1 MEELTM
7 KSRRQNA
14 LEVRTDAAVLAA
26 ARPHPTHYSNG
37 DERRFRFEDIPD
49 VTDPRHAN
57 TPTYIGNFTKCLPH
71 DADGFLI
78 DSVDYD
84 NWVRAIDS
92 GDPRDFRR
100 LRIGPGPFAADGD
113 FQYANPLDP
122 NSPPMHVW
130 THSYPAGEE
139 PGVRAWES
147 QGAGSTYDLEGP
159 DAQAVTMPPC
169 PSLDSQ
175 ELIAEM
181 AEVYW
186 MAVCRDIA
194 FTDWAGHA
202 SISAARESLK
212 RLWWFRADRT
222 DRLDGV
228 TDRLPSSL
236 ARRRI
241 LSEDGVAPVPFAQL
255 FRGVTPGEQL
265 GPYISQF
272 LLIGNTGIAGA
283 QAITDGQIAYG
294 AIRADQRVRV
304 ATDDNYMQTWD
315 EWLDVQNGAD
325 VRGRENYDASYRFI
339 SRPRDMATYVHHD
352 ALYESYLNAC
362 LILLGLGAPFDHG
375 LPFQRADYKDKQQG
389 FAQFGGPHILTL
401 VTEVATRA
409 LKAVRYQKFNVHR
422 RLRPEAVAGW
432 MYQRR
437 NSNNT
442 IRDRLAVLANM
453 EAAYAGSSQ
462 VGNAVENVNNNTSNN
477 WLLPMAFPE
486 GSPTHPSYGA
496 GHATVAGA
504 CVTILKA
511 WFDHGWELK
520 SGGARIVFEADT
532 DGANLNDVSGSYPD
546 DTLTIEGEL
555 NKLAGNIS
563 IGRDWAGVHYYT
575 DYYESWRMGEQI
587 ALGIL
592 EEQKLCYGENFSLT
606 VPLFDGTTI
615 RI

>member
-1 MEELTM
+1 M
-7 KSRRQNA
+7 KSRLQNA
-14 LEVRTDAAVLAA
+14 LEVRTAAAELAA

-37 DERRFRFEDIPD
+37 DEGRFRFENVPD
-49 VTDPRHAN
+49 VTDPRHGNA
-57 TPTYIGNFTKCLPH
+57 PTYISNFTKCLPH

-78 DSVDYD
+78 DPADY
-84 NWVRAIDS
+84 NSWVRAIDS

-100 LRIGPGPFAADGD
+100 LRIGPGPFGADGD
-113 FQYANPLDP
+113 FQYTNPLDP
-122 NSPPMHVW
+122 SSQPV
-130 THSYPAGEE
+130 HSWAHTYPAGEE

-147 QGAGSTYDLEGP
+147 QGAGSTFDLEGP

-186 MAVCRDIA
+186 MAVCRDIPFA
-194 FTDWAGHA
+194 DWASHPD
-202 SISAARESLK
+202 IDAARESLK

-222 DRLDGV
+222 DQLNGV
-228 TDRLPSSL
+228 TDRLPTSL

-241 LSEDGVAPVPFAQL
+241 LSDDGVAPVQLGQL

-283 QAITDGQIAYG
+283 QAIQDGQIAYG
-294 AIRADQRVRV
+294 AISVDQRVRV
-304 ATDDNYMQTWD
+304 ATNDNYMQNWN

-325 VRGRENYDASYRFI
+325 VRGRGNYDTGYRFI
-339 SRPRDMATYVHHD
+339 CRPRDMATYVHHD
-352 ALYESYLNAC
+352 ALYEAYLNAC
-362 LILLGLGAPFDHG
+362 LILLGLGAPFDPG
-375 LPFQRADYKDKQQG
+375 LPFQRVDYKDKQQG

-422 RLRPEAVAGW
+422 RLRPEAVGGW

-462 VGNAVENVNNNTSNN
+462 VGAAIETANNNTPNN

-520 SGGARIVFEADT
+520 SGGTRIVFEADAN
-532 DGANLNDVSGSYPD
+532 GAMLNDVSGSYPD
-546 DTLTIEGEL
+546 DALTIGGEL
-555 NKLAGNIS
+555 NKLAANIS

-592 EEQKLCYGENFSLT
+592 EEQKLCYGENFSLN

>member
-1 MEELTM
+1 M
-7 KSRRQNA
+7 KSRRQIA
-14 LEVRTDAAVLAA
+14 LETRIDAAEVAA
-26 ARPHPTHYSNG
+26 ARPHPTHHSNG
-37 DERRFRFEDIPD
+37 DERRFRFEDISID
-49 VTDPRHAN
+49 NDPRRGN

-78 DSVDYD
+78 DPADYD

-92 GDPRDFRR
+92 GDPRDFRG
-100 LRIGPGPFAADGD
+100 LRIGPGPFSPDGD
-113 FQYANPLDP
+113 FVYVDPNDP
-122 NSPPMHVW
+122 NSVP
-130 THSYPAGEE
+130 THAWAHAYLPEDE
-139 PGVRAWES
+139 PGIRAWES
-147 QGAGSTYDLEGP
+147 QGAGLTYDLEGP
-159 DAQAVTMPPC
+159 DSQAVSMPPC

-186 MAVCRDIA
+186 MAVCRDISFA
-194 FTDWAGHA
+194 DWNGHA
-202 SISAARESLK
+202 TIDAARNSLK

-222 DRLDGV
+222 EQLNGV
-228 TDRLPSSL
+228 TDRLPTSL

-241 LSEDGVAPVPFAQL
+241 LSEDGIAPVAFEKL
-255 FRGVTPGEQL
+255 FRGVTPGEQV

-272 LLIGNTGIAGA
+272 LLIGNTGIANA
-283 QAITDGQIAYG
+283 QDITDGQIAFG
-294 AIRADQRVRV
+294 AIRVDQRVRAV
-304 ATDDNYMQTWD
+304 SNTNYMQAWD
-315 EWLDVQNGAD
+315 DWLDVQNGAD
-325 VRGRENYDASYRFI
+325 VRGRDNFAAGYRFI
-339 SRPRDMATYVHHD
+339 SRPRDMATYVHYD

-362 LILLGLGAPFDHG
+362 LILLGMGAPFDRG

-401 VTEVATRA
+401 LTEVATRA

-422 RLRPEAVAGW
+422 RLRPEAVGGW

-437 NSNNT
+437 NGDAT
-442 IRDRLAVLANM
+442 IRERLAVLVNM
-453 EAAYAGSSQ
+453 ELAYAGSSQ
-462 VGNAVENVNNNTSNN
+462 VGAQLDAINGNDN

-504 CVTILKA
+504 CVTLLKA

-520 SGGARIVFEADT
+520 SAGNRIVYQANADGT
-532 DGANLNDVSGSYPD
+532 ALTDVSADYPD
-546 DTLTIEGEL
+546 DVLTIEGEL

-563 IGRDWAGVHYYT
+563 IGRDWAGVHYFT

-592 EEQKLCYGENFSLT
+592 EEQRLCYGENFSLT
-606 VPLFDGTTI
+606 VPLFDGTTV

>member
-1 MEELTM
+1 M

-14 LEVRTDAAVLAA
+14 LEVRTDAAELAA

-49 VTDPRHAN
+49 VTDPRHGN
-57 TPTYIGNFTKCLPH
+57 TPAYIGNFTKCLPH

-78 DSVDYD
+78 DPVDYD

-113 FQYANPLDP
+113 FQYTDPLDP
-122 NSPPMHVW
+122 NSPPIHVW
-130 THSYPAGEE
+130 THNYPAGQE

-194 FTDWAGHA
+194 FNAWAGHA

-212 RLWWFRADRT
+212 RLWWFRADRS

-339 SRPRDMATYVHHD
+339 SRPRDMATYVHYD

-362 LILLGLGAPFDHG
+362 LILLGLGAPFDQG

-462 VGNAVENVNNNTSNN
+462 VGNAVENVNNNTPDN

-520 SGGARIVFEADT
+520 SDGSRVVFEADT
-532 DGANLNDVSGSYPD
+532 NGAMLNDVSGIYPD
-546 DTLTIEGEL
+546 DILTIEGEL

>member
-1 MEELTM
+1 M

-14 LEVRTDAAVLAA
+14 LEVRTDAAELAA

-49 VTDPRHAN
+49 VTDPRHGN
-57 TPTYIGNFTKCLPH
+57 TPAYIGNFTKCLPH

-78 DSVDYD
+78 DPVDYD

-113 FQYANPLDP
+113 FQYTDPLDP
-122 NSPPMHVW
+122 NSPPIHVW
-130 THSYPAGEE
+130 THNYPAGQE

-194 FTDWAGHA
+194 FNAWAGHA

-212 RLWWFRADRT
+212 RLWWFRADRS

-362 LILLGLGAPFDHG
+362 LILLGLGAPFDQG

-462 VGNAVENVNNNTSNN
+462 VGNAVENVNNNTPDN

>member
-1 MEELTM
+1 M

-14 LEVRTDAAVLAA
+14 LEVRTDAAELAA

-49 VTDPRHAN
+49 VTDPRHGN
-57 TPTYIGNFTKCLPH
+57 TPAYIGNFTKCLPH

-78 DSVDYD
+78 DPVDYD

-113 FQYANPLDP
+113 FQYTDPLDP
-122 NSPPMHVW
+122 NSPPIHVW
-130 THSYPAGEE
+130 THNYPAGQE

-194 FTDWAGHA
+194 FNAWAGHA

-212 RLWWFRADRT
+212 RLWWLRADRT

-339 SRPRDMATYVHHD
+339 SRPRDMATYVHYD

-362 LILLGLGAPFDHG
+362 LILLGLGAPFDQG

-462 VGNAVENVNNNTSNN
+462 VGNAVENVNNNTPDN

>member
-1 MEELTM
+1 M

-14 LEVRTDAAVLAA
+14 LEVRTDAAEFAA

-49 VTDPRHAN
+49 VTDPRHGN

-78 DSVDYD
+78 DPVDYD

-92 GDPRDFRR
+92 GDPSDFRR

-113 FQYANPLDP
+113 FQYTDPLDP
-122 NSPPMHVW
+122 NSPPIHVW
-130 THSYPAGEE
+130 THNYPAGQE

-194 FTDWAGHA
+194 FTAWAGHA

-236 ARRRI
+236 VRRRI

-362 LILLGLGAPFDHG
+362 LILLGLGAPFDQG

-401 VTEVATRA
+401 VTEAATRA

-453 EAAYAGSSQ
+453 EAAHAGSSQ
-462 VGNAVENVNNNTSNN
+462 VGNAVENVNNNTPDN

-532 DGANLNDVSGSYPD
+532 DGANLNDVSVSYPN

>member
-1 MEELTM
+1 M

-14 LEVRTDAAVLAA
+14 LEVRTDAAELAA

-49 VTDPRHAN
+49 VTDPRHGN
-57 TPTYIGNFTKCLPH
+57 TPAYIGNFTKCLPH

-78 DSVDYD
+78 DPVDYD

-113 FQYANPLDP
+113 FQYTDPLDP
-122 NSPPMHVW
+122 NSPPIHVW
-130 THSYPAGEE
+130 THNYPAGQE

-194 FTDWAGHA
+194 FNAWAGHA

-212 RLWWFRADRT
+212 RLWWFRADRS

-339 SRPRDMATYVHHD
+339 SRPRDMATYVHYD

-362 LILLGLGAPFDHG
+362 LILLGLGAPFDQG

-462 VGNAVENVNNNTSNN
+462 VGNAVENVNNNTPDN